1 MNRIIIAGLAWFSF
15 VSPLVAAEPLL
26 EKIDLFEAGKDGY
39 FLYRI
44 PGIAITK
51 KGTVLA
57 YCEARKFSGSDWDQI
72 DILLRRSSD
81 GGKTWGPRQ
90 QLVELDGPFE
100 RNPAAVKMK
109 LAKPG
114 ERTFNNPVAIVDQ
127 KTGTVHFLYCVDYGR
142 CFHIKSDDEGKT
154 FTKPVDITPAFD
166 KFKTDYDWKVLATGP
181 GHGIQLKN
189 GRMLV
194 PVWLSTGTG
203 GNAHRPSCVSVIY
216 SDDQGKT
223 WQRGDIIAREADV
236 ANPSETV
243 PVELLDGKVLFN
255 IRNEGKPH
263 FRAISISADGATKWS
278 KLKLDEGLPE
288 PICMAS
294 IVRFPAADKSR
305 IVFVNPNNPTDRER
319 KNVSARISFDEA
331 KTWPIVKSIEP
342 GSSGY
347 SDVAVAN
354 DGTILCLYERGA
366 AEKNMY
372 HTRWLTVARFN
383 IEWLTD
389 GKDVPERAQKK

>member
-1 MNRIIIAGLAWFSF
+1 MPRSCLAIAVWLAVVAF
-15 VSPLVAAEPLL
+15 VAADEPFL

-44 PGIAITK
+44 PGIAVTK

-57 YCEARKFSGSDWDQI
+57 YCEARKFSGNDWDQI
-72 DILLRRSSD
+72 DILLRRSDD

-90 QLVELDGPFE
+90 QLAQLDGPFE

-127 KTGTVHFLYCVDYGR
+127 KTGAVHFLYCLEYGR

-166 KFKTDYDWKVLATGP
+166 KFKSDYDWKVLATGP
-181 GHGIQLKN
+181 GHGIRLKN

-203 GNAHRPSCVSVIY
+203 GNAHRPSVVSVVF

-243 PVELLDGKVLFN
+243 PIQLLDGKVLFN

-263 FRAISISADGATKWS
+263 FRAISISDDGATKWS

-294 IVRFPAADKSR
+294 IVRAPSYDKSR
-305 IVFVNPNNPTDRER
+305 IVFVNPNNPSGRER
-319 KNVSARISFDEA
+319 KNLSARISYDEA
-331 KTWPIVKSIEP
+331 KTWPIVKTIDP
-342 GSSGY
+342 GKSGY
-347 SDVAVAN
+347 SDLAVAR

-383 IEWLTD
+383 LEWLTD
-389 GKDVPERAQKK
+389 GKDTPERAQKK